1 MSSTTTNNRNNITN
15 EQLLIL
21 RHYMDQYNRTSNQI
35 NRLMT
40 ELEHIRH
47 NLDYFSNEIFL
58 NRNQNTNNNTVGGA
72 ARNNINNR
80 TNNSNRRLNSLL
92 SSFLNTNNTNN
103 TTNTNFSPITYNF
116 DEPIGLN
123 NFLNTFLSTTVPVVP
138 TQDQINNATRSIRY
152 ENIQNPLNE
161 SCPISLERFNP
172 NDVVTQI
179 CWCGH
184 IFNTNELTSWFRNN
198 VRCPVC
204 RYDIRNY
211 ETNRTTTTP
220 ANATTIPANDTTIPA
235 NATTIPAN
243 ANATITSTANSNIP
257 TSSIS
262 TFLNNIFTSG
272 NSSSDRIVYDPVS
285 NILMYET
292 NIESRPSNN
301 NTSNSNINDSDTD

>member
-1 MSSTTTNNRNNITN
+1 MSSNTNNTNNITN

-35 NRLMT
+35 NRLMS

-47 NLDYFSNEIFL
+47 NLDFFSNEIFL
-58 NRNQNTNNNTVGGA
+58 NRNRNQNSTSTNNTNNN
-72 ARNNINNR
+72 RSSNR
-80 TNNSNRRLNSLL
+80 TNNTRLNSLL
-92 SSFLNTNNTNN
+92 NSFLNTNSN
-103 TTNTNFSPITYNF
+103 TNTNRTQFSPITYNF

-123 NFLNTFLSTTVPVVP
+123 NFLNTFLSTNVPVVP
-138 TQDQINNATRSIRY
+138 TQEQINNATRIIRY
-152 ENIQNPLNE
+152 ENIENPLNE

-172 NDVVTQI
+172 NDTVTQI

-184 IFNTNELTSWFRNN
+184 IFNSNELTSWFRTN

-211 ETNRTTTTP
+211 EANQANRNNTAANTATNT
-220 ANATTIPANDTTIPA
+220 ATN
-235 NATTIPAN
+235 
-243 ANATITSTANSNIP
+243 

-262 TFLNNIFTSG
+262 SFLNNIFSAG
-272 NSSSDRIVYDPVS
+272 SNSSDRIVYDPVS

-292 NIESRPSNN
+292 IIDSRTINNN
-301 NTSNSNINDSDTD
+301 NTNNNVNDSDSELE

>member
-1 MSSTTTNNRNNITN
+1 MSSTTNNSNNRNNITN

-58 NRNQNTNNNTVGGA
+58 NRNQNTNNNGGA
-72 ARNNINNR
+72 TRNN
-80 TNNSNRRLNSLL
+80 TNNSINNTNRRLNSLL
-92 SSFLNTNNTNN
+92 SSFLNTSNTNN
-103 TTNTNFSPITYNF
+103 TNTNFSPITYNF

-138 TQDQINNATRSIRY
+138 TQDQINNATRNIRY

-184 IFNTNELTSWFRNN
+184 IFNTNELTSWFRSN

-204 RYDIRNY
+204 RYDIRDY
-211 ETNRTTTTP
+211 
-220 ANATTIPANDTTIPA
+220 
-235 NATTIPAN
+235 
-243 ANATITSTANSNIP
+243 
-257 TSSIS
+257 
-262 TFLNNIFTSG
+262 
-272 NSSSDRIVYDPVS
+272 V
-285 NILMYET
+285 
-292 NIESRPSNN
+292 RP
-301 NTSNSNINDSDTD
+301 DSDSDSDSDEPVPVISETQTQRQTQTQNLEIPQNISNLTNTLRQIIMREMNDNPDFTNVSFDIMF